1 MINIERAYC
10 RLVSYNK
17 FNKMSDKLVKE
28 LHLVKGGDTD
38 LLDLLD
44 NLEEICEKYNLVF
57 EINRGAYSRDNNLGA
72 EINEISIYTKTETG
86 RILNTEVVITIEESM
101 KKSDAKDV
109 FSTIKGFI
117 ESEDDEY

>member
-1 MINIERAYC
+1 MINVERAYC
-10 RLVSYNK
+10 RLVDYRK

-28 LHLVKGGDTD
+28 LHLVKGGNVD
-38 LLDLLD
+38 LLYLLD
-44 NLEEICEKYNLVF
+44 SLEEICEKYNLVF
-57 EINRGAYSRDNNLGA
+57 EINRGIYSRDDNIGS

-101 KKSDAKDV
+101 KKSDVKDV

-117 ESEDDEY
+117 ESDE

>member
-1 MINIERAYC
+1 MVDYR
-10 RLVSYNK
+10 R

-28 LHLVKGGDTD
+28 LHLVEGGETY

-57 EINRGAYSRDNNLGA
+57 KLNPGAYSISAYGS

-101 KKSDAKDV
+101 KKSEAKDV

-117 ESEDDEY
+117 ESEDDE

>member
-1 MINIERAYC
+1 MINVERAYC
-10 RLVSYNK
+10 RLVDYQK

-28 LHLVKGGDTD
+28 LRLVKGGNTD
-38 LLDLLD
+38 LLYLLD
-44 NLEEICEKYNLVF
+44 DLEEICEKYNLVF
-57 EINRGAYSRDNNLGA
+57 EINRGVYSRDNNFGS
-72 EINEISIYTKTETG
+72 EIHRISIYNKTETG

-117 ESEDDEY
+117 ESDE